1 MEETTMAHGP
11 YPPGPTSRLPL
22 GLDQS
27 VYFARRPVAWLTR
40 AAGYGDV
47 ARVHALGYD
56 IYLLNHPD
64 DVREVLVTNRRN
76 FDKGQ
81 TLRLLKGLIGE
92 GLLTSEGDIHLRQ
105 RRLTQ
110 PAFHRQR
117 VAEYATTITDYARRL
132 GARWTDGARR
142 DIAQDM
148 RTLSLGIVAKTVL
161 DADIDG
167 ENARLG
173 DALNA
178 LLRWG
183 ERVILPPAIA
193 GTMNRLPL
201 PSTQAFNAARAY
213 LNGLIQGIISERR
226 ATGADRGDLL
236 SMLIH
241 ARDEDGDA
249 LSDEEVRD
257 EALTFF
263 LAGQETTALALTWTW
278 YAIARNPQVE
288 ATLHDELGRVL
299 GGHTPTAADMPALDY
314 TNRVF
319 SEALRL
325 YPPAYLLTRR
335 VVEACEIRRY
345 PIAADSGVVISPY
358 TMHRRPDYF
367 PDPERFNPERW
378 TPAAVEARPKFSYFP
393 FGGGPRVCIGEP
405 LARLEVPLV
414 IATLAQEW
422 RVQLSP
428 NQDVRFAAIGT
439 LRPAGGL
446 PMTLHRRA
454 HARAGA
460 HPEMAGV

>member
-1 MEETTMAHGP
+1 MTHNSYPSGP
-11 YPPGPTSRLPL
+11 PSRLPL

-27 VYFARRPVAWLTR
+27 VSFARRPVDWLTR

-56 IYLLNHPD
+56 IYLLNNPD
-64 DVREVLVTNRRN
+64 HVRDVLVTNRRN

-81 TLRLLKGLIGE
+81 TVRLLKGLIGE
-92 GLLTSEGDIHLRQ
+92 GLLTSEGDVHLRQ

-117 VAEYATTITDYARRL
+117 VAGYAATITDHARRM

-142 DIAQDM
+142 DMSQDM

-167 ENARLG
+167 DSAQLG

-183 ERVILPPAIA
+183 ERVTLPPAVA
-193 GTMNRLPL
+193 EAMNRLPL
-201 PSTQAFNAARAY
+201 PSTHAFHTARAY
-213 LNGLIQGIISERR
+213 LNGLIAGLISERR

-236 SMLIH
+236 SMLIQ
-241 ARDEDGDA
+241 ARDENGDA
-249 LSDEEVRD
+249 LSDEDVRD

-278 YAIARNPQVE
+278 YAIARNPAVE
-288 ATLHDELGRVL
+288 ATLHDELDRVL
-299 GGHTPTAADMPALDY
+299 GGRLPTIDDMPALDY
-314 TNRVF
+314 TNRVV

-335 VVEACEIRRY
+335 VVEACEIGGY

-358 TMHRRPDYF
+358 TMQRRPDYF
-367 PDPERFNPERW
+367 PDPERFDPERW
-378 TPAAVEARPKFSYFP
+378 TPAAVEARPTFSYFP

-405 LARLEVPLV
+405 LARLEAPLV
-414 IATLAQEW
+414 IATLAQQW
-422 RVQLSP
+422 RPRLAPHQT
-428 NQDVRFAAIGT
+428 VRFAAIGT

-446 PMTLHRRA
+446 PMTVRRRA
-454 HARAGA
+454 AGLSATQPERA
-460 HPEMAGV
+460 AG

>member
-1 MEETTMAHGP
+1 MAHDS

-27 VYFARRPVAWLTR
+27 VYFARRPVDWLTR
-40 AAGYGDV
+40 AAGYGDI

-64 DVREVLVTNRRN
+64 YVRDVLVTNRRN

-81 TLRLLKGLIGE
+81 TLRLLKGLLGE
-92 GLLTSEGDIHLRQ
+92 GLLTSEGDVHLRQ

-117 VAEYATTITDYARRL
+117 VAGYAATIIDYARRL
-132 GARWTDGARR
+132 GAHWTDGARR

-167 ENARLG
+167 ENVQLS

-183 ERVILPPAIA
+183 ERVTLPPAVA
-193 GTMNRLPL
+193 GAMNRLPL
-201 PSTQAFNAARAY
+201 PSTQAYNTARAY
-213 LNGLIQGIISERR
+213 LNGLIEGLIHERR

-236 SMLIH
+236 SMLIQ

-278 YAIARNPQVE
+278 YAIARNPEVE
-288 ATLHDELGRVL
+288 AMLHDELGRVL
-299 GGHTPTAADMPALDY
+299 GGRAPTAADMPALGY

-319 SEALRL
+319 SEVLRL
-325 YPPAYLLTRR
+325 YPPAYVLTRR
-335 VVEACEIRRY
+335 VVEACEIGGY
-345 PIAADSGVVISPY
+345 PIAADSGIVISPY

-367 PDPERFNPERW
+367 PDPERFDPERW
-378 TPAAVEARPKFSYFP
+378 TPAVVETRPKFSYFP

-405 LARLEVPLV
+405 LARLEAPLV

-422 RVQLSP
+422 RVQLPP
-428 NQDVRFAAIGT
+428 NQNVRFAAIGT
-439 LRPAGGL
+439 LRPTGGL
-446 PMTLHRRA
+446 PMTLRRRA
-454 HARAGA
+454 HGRADA
-460 HPEMAGV
+460 QLKRAAV

>member
-1 MEETTMAHGP
+1 MAHGP

-27 VYFARRPVAWLTR
+27 VYFARRPVEWLTR

-64 DVREVLVTNRRN
+64 DVRDVLVTNRRN

-117 VAEYATTITDYARRL
+117 VAEYATTITDYAQRL

-142 DIAQDM
+142 DIAWDM
-148 RTLSLGIVAKTVL
+148 RTLSLSIVAKTVL

-167 ENARLG
+167 ENAQLG

-193 GTMNRLPL
+193 EAMNQVPL
-201 PSTQAFNAARAY
+201 PSTQAFNTARAY
-213 LNGLIQGIISERR
+213 LNGLIEGLISERR

-236 SMLIH
+236 SMLIQ

-249 LSDEEVRD
+249 LSDEEVRDEEVRD

-288 ATLHDELGRVL
+288 VALHDELGRVL
-299 GGHTPTAADMPALDY
+299 GGRAHGRRHAGAGLHQPGLLRGAAALPPGLSPHAARRRGVRDRGVSHRGRLRRGGQPLHNGYFCPTH
-314 TNRVF
+314 RKGKK
-319 SEALRL
+319 RL
-325 YPPAYLLTRR
+325 TDA
-335 VVEACEIRRY
+335 
-345 PIAADSGVVISPY
+345 
-358 TMHRRPDYF
+358 
-367 PDPERFNPERW
+367 
-378 TPAAVEARPKFSYFP
+378 
-393 FGGGPRVCIGEP
+393 P
-405 LARLEVPLV
+405 LALHLARSRCYARSQRLC
-414 IATLAQEW
+414 
-422 RVQLSP
+422 RLS
-428 NQDVRFAAIGT
+428 A
-439 LRPAGGL
+439 
-446 PMTLHRRA
+446 
-454 HARAGA
+454 
-460 HPEMAGV
+460 